1 MRTLF
6 LIVAILATGIAYG
19 QTSPQITVSTEKVN
33 VNGEVMYVH
42 KVKAKETLYSIAK
55 AYNVTIDDIVRKN
68 EALKAGLKEGSVI
81 YIPSSGTAVASTPQ
95 PVAEEV
101 NKPAQEEVKKNLQ
114 AETTEQAGLENP
126 NWVLSKENIK
136 KYSKKK
142 HTVKWY
148 ETLEDIAA
156 KYKVAQ
162 EDIVAFNNLKSY
174 QVTKKQVLYI
184 PNADFIALIA
194 SKKEQEPVKI
204 SEDIPGEKDAVK
216 TEEQSVE
223 YVDWSFSKENELT
236 YILPLALNDTLG
248 PNSNF
253 MDFYAGSLLAINKLK
268 ENGLKF
274 KVNIIDQ
281 LQFSSVDEI
290 VAAGKLDG
298 KRFIIGPVRSSD
310 IKKTLE
316 LTAGKSIVIS
326 PMDQLAENL
335 IEGHPALFQIPPTNK
350 AQQESIIGLF
360 ASKCTANTNPVIIY
374 EKGTRDTLLITM
386 AIDTLKAR
394 GIECT
399 TFTYGLLEGREI
411 LESMLAQMKPECNN
425 LVFVPSNSEAFV
437 SDVVRNLNLIHTNPL
452 EENRCNITLFG
463 LPKWRNFEGIEVDYF
478 HRMNLHLS
486 LPYFV
491 DYNREEVK
499 DFLMKYRA
507 LFNNEP
513 TPFAFQGYDITLAT
527 YGFEGNKSLAEP
539 VRLWS
544 LWYGHPGNGTSGASG
559 RFLQLN
565 FNFKRT
571 SEGNGLSNTGT
582 TDIAYNPDYTI
593 TVIK

>member
-6 LIVAILATGIAYG
+6 LIVAILAAGIVYG

-95 PVAEEV
+95 PAAEEV
-101 NKPAQEEVKKNLQ
+101 NKPAQEVKQTLP
-114 AETTEQAGLENP
+114 AEKTEQESL
-126 NWVLSKENIK
+126 NWVLNKENIK

-326 PMDQLAENL
+326 PMDQFAENL

-452 EENRCNITLFG
+452 EENRRNITLFG

-507 LFNNEP
+507 LFINEP

-527 YGFEGNKSLAEP
+527 YGFEGNNNA
-539 VRLWS
+539 
-544 LWYGHPGNGTSGASG
+544 TSGASG

>member
-1 MRTLF
+1 
-6 LIVAILATGIAYG
+6 
-19 QTSPQITVSTEKVN
+19 
-33 VNGEVMYVH
+33 
-42 KVKAKETLYSIAK
+42 
-55 AYNVTIDDIVRKN
+55 
-68 EALKAGLKEGSVI
+68 
-81 YIPSSGTAVASTPQ
+81 
-95 PVAEEV
+95 
-101 NKPAQEEVKKNLQ
+101 
-114 AETTEQAGLENP
+114 
-126 NWVLSKENIK
+126 
-136 KYSKKK
+136 
-142 HTVKWY
+142 
-148 ETLEDIAA
+148 
-156 KYKVAQ
+156 
-162 EDIVAFNNLKSY
+162 
-174 QVTKKQVLYI
+174 
-184 PNADFIALIA
+184 
-194 SKKEQEPVKI
+194 
-204 SEDIPGEKDAVK
+204 
-216 TEEQSVE
+216 
-223 YVDWSFSKENELT
+223 
-236 YILPLALNDTLG
+236 
-248 PNSNF
+248 

-452 EENRCNITLFG
+452 EENRRNITLFG

-527 YGFEGNKSLAEP
+527 YGFEGNNNA
-539 VRLWS
+539 
-544 LWYGHPGNGTSGASG
+544 TSGASG

>member
-6 LIVAILATGIAYG
+6 LIVAILVAGIAYG
-19 QTSPQITVSTEKVN
+19 QTPPQVTVSTEKVN

-55 AYNVTIDDIVRKN
+55 AYNVSIDDIVRKN
-68 EALKAGLKEGSVI
+68 EALKAGLKEGSII
-81 YIPSSGTAVASTPQ
+81 YIPSSGAAVAPTPLAA
-95 PVAEEV
+95 AE
-101 NKPAQEEVKKNLQ
+101 KPEQSNL
-114 AETTEQAGLENP
+114 

-136 KYSKKK
+136 KYSRKK

-156 KYKVAQ
+156 KYKVSQ

-184 PNADFIALIA
+184 PNADFISYISQLD
-194 SKKEQEPVKI
+194 KVEQE
-204 SEDIPGEKDAVK
+204 EK
-216 TEEQSVE
+216 TITENPEQIEEQIME
-223 YVDWSFSKENELT
+223 KEETGDHSDHFLYPTNGIT
-236 YILPLALNDTLG
+236 YILPLALKDTIG
-248 PNSNF
+248 PVNNY
-253 MDFYAGSLLAINKLK
+253 MDFYAGALLAANHLK
-268 ENGLKF
+268 ENGTNVKIDL
-274 KVNIIDQ
+274 IDQ
-281 LQFSSVDEI
+281 LQYNSINDIYAS
-290 VAAGKLDG
+290 GKLSNSS
-298 KRFIIGPVRSSD
+298 IIVGPVKYSD
-310 IKKTLE
+310 MEKLLE
-316 LTAGKSIVIS
+316 LDSGSFHTIIS
-326 PMDQLAENL
+326 PMDQSAESL
-335 IEGHPALFQIPPTNK
+335 VKGHSALFQVPPTNK
-350 AQQESIIGLF
+350 AQQENIIGLF
-360 ASKCTANTNPVIIY
+360 ASKCAANTNPVIIY
-374 EKGTRDTLLITM
+374 EKGTSDTTLIRM
-386 AIDTLKAR
+386 AIDTLEAR

-411 LESMLAQMKPECNN
+411 LEKMLAKMNMECNN

-452 EENRCNITLFG
+452 EENRRNITLFG

-513 TPFAFQGYDITLAT
+513 TPFAFQGYDVTLSAFSLN
-527 YGFEGNKSLAEP
+527 GKGNVEG
-539 VRLWS
+539 
-544 LWYGHPGNGTSGASG
+544 T
-559 RFLQLN
+559 LQIP
-565 FNFKRT
+565 FAIGRT
-571 SEGNGLSNTGT
+571 SENNGISNTGT
-582 TDIAYNPDYTI
+582 ANIAYNPDYTI